1 MEMAE
6 AAAASPLLT
15 VGTIVAYE
23 CLLDETAGTTS
34 WRLGS
39 ILALP
44 SSSSTAG
51 GSVEA
56 HTTAPAEANAA
67 PTNGKGKSLEVM
79 PPKANHANG
88 GAPDDRVGIVT
99 VMVTPS
105 PMPASACQTV
115 LIQPWIPLAPVAGAH
130 GDAGHFN
137 PSDAT
142 AGTPTRSSGGGGIGS
157 HPPSS
162 QRHVVMSAAHLAD
175 INATHKEL
183 EEMQRFERDEDGIDS
198 DSSPTIAASR
208 HCRSAVG
215 GDDDENDKQLAAAL
229 SQAYTRVLASTTHS
243 RECRSLLHADDLHR
257 GSTEGVTAEVDGDGD
272 ANPVPTR
279 QIEEKRVEFLH
290 RVEKILGEMRKTR
303 KSQRELQVAQKTVQ
317 ASLEDARRQLRD
329 AQEKVQHI
337 DRRHLREI
345 QGYRL
350 PPAVVKLVMD
360 AVLCVLG
367 EKTKNWTDVV
377 TAMRSPSFISKV
389 ASSHNVQLTP
399 AEVQE
404 LRKNFISNPHF
415 SYADALKGSQALGQ
429 FYEWVMRQVQLVD
442 AGNAHARFRAENA
455 ERIKALADARRKMKA
470 EAAELQRLEE
480 EIEAVMSE
488 QTRQLQ
494 EQRSDALNIYPTNCE
509 TWSQRRSSALTD
521 ALVPAAESPGA
532 AKTSTQRLHRTSVSP
547 ASGAAPP
554 MSTSARLRSTAAQAA
569 TADSSEATANSNAAA
584 EACVD
589 AAQQRSSTMAAVIA
603 VPAGNAS
610 VPRAATDAAAMT
622 DDDMTKRTG
631 SVCAANNSP
640 TSLTVAQQQQQQQQV
655 LTMMPPG
662 SRWMC
667 PQPGS
672 LHSSYILRSSI
683 LCVVGHQQQRTCEK
697 SGETSLY
704 HNTATP
710 AADIVELTMVK
721 QQLVAEALPDP
732 KRAVLPLPPTS
743 ATVAS
748 QRSSN
753 ATIVTQHGKD
763 LTGNEWEKVVKDSPG
778 DLRRTTVEDVPM
790 ICQDPD
796 RAAVD
801 VEWARGSLHGQCAV
815 SHPDSGSS
823 EAVRAA
829 IKERAYPTV
838 MAIYKQRQRTRD
850 WLDEEGL
857 RERQQVAPLASLEEE
872 VQEETEA
879 PRETQSL
886 RDAFGADK
894 RPLAAQTASQT
905 VAFDD
910 VGERLASQEA
920 LQEKAAMRQALE
932 VTTTQLERVQALLRV
947 CEEAAE
953 VHKAAL
959 AESQAKVKSAEDQV
973 TAAQV
978 RMASAEERIMKVET
992 DARGARAAAELSTA
1006 QAEKALEDLE
1016 GQLRTAQAA
1025 LVEERTRLQ
1034 EELDKAQAAAA
1045 AREKQL
1051 LHQMDAMKKQLA
1063 EAQRHEKAMKAEK
1076 DRHQQ
1081 EAPAAA
1087 DAKRAV
1093 EHAVQLAALEQKLK
1107 EATLAQAALQEEHQR
1122 LHSAFERAQAQAA
1135 ANERARL
1142 PLQETIK
1149 SVQMQQEYQQG
1160 HVAHSPAH
1168 PLKRPKHN
1176 SFEHAQVRVA
1186 EASAAFVEA
1195 LGAQLTAAEVAT
1207 SFCGAEMKAA
1217 AARSQRS
1224 FAAMEQEVLEA
1235 QRRAAQ
1241 LEEARRTAREKLQA
1255 MMTVVSA
1262 EDAGDSATGAELMRL
1277 NSMQEHQEAL
1287 SDISERVIA
1296 ASAALTSASETLE
1309 THQQQRAAGL
1319 MQEEARLAK
1328 VFHEGGGHDRNRKG
1342 SDLAAQIMC
1351 KVYESTTGSFLSR
1364 RQCIG
1369 MNACLCALLLLS
1381 LTTLQY
1387 KKYHV

>member
-1 MEMAE
+1 
-6 AAAASPLLT
+6 
-15 VGTIVAYE
+15 
-23 CLLDETAGTTS
+23 
-34 WRLGS
+34 
-39 ILALP
+39 
-44 SSSSTAG
+44 
-51 GSVEA
+51 
-56 HTTAPAEANAA
+56 
-67 PTNGKGKSLEVM
+67 M
-79 PPKANHANG
+79 PPKANHAND
-88 GAPDDRVGIVT
+88 GAPDDKVGIVT
-99 VMVTPS
+99 VMVTSS

-115 LIQPWIPLAPVAGAH
+115 LIQPWISLAPVAGAH

-162 QRHVVMSAAHLAD
+162 QRHVLMSAVRLAE

-183 EEMQRFERDEDGIDS
+183 EETQRFERDEDGIDS

-229 SQAYTRVLASTTHS
+229 SQAYTRVLAFTTHS

-290 RVEKILGEMRKTR
+290 RVEKILGEMRKTG
-303 KSQRELQVAQKTVQ
+303 KSQRELQVAQKAVQ
-317 ASLEDARRQLRD
+317 ASLEDARRQLRG

-377 TAMRSPSFISKV
+377 AAMRSPSFISKV

-569 TADSSEATANSNAAA
+569 ANSNAAA

-610 VPRAATDAAAMT
+610 VPCAATDAAAMT
-622 DDDMTKRTG
+622 DDDMAKTTD
-631 SVCAANNSP
+631 SVCAVNNSP
-640 TSLTVAQQQQQQQQV
+640 TALTVAQQQQQQQV
-655 LTMMPPG
+655 PTMMPPG
-662 SRWMC
+662 SRWMY

-710 AADIVELTMVK
+710 APDIVELTMVK
-721 QQLVAEALPDP
+721 QQLVAEALQDP

-743 ATVAS
+743 TTVAS

-753 ATIVTQHGKD
+753 ATIVTQHRKD
-763 LTGNEWEKVVKDSPG
+763 LTGNEWEKVVKDSPD

-801 VEWARGSLHGQCAV
+801 VELARGSLHGQCAV

-823 EAVRAA
+823 EAVRAV

-838 MAIYKQRQRTRD
+838 MAIYKQRKRTRD
-850 WLDEEGL
+850 WLDAEGL

-905 VAFDD
+905 VALDD

-959 AESQAKVKSAEDQV
+959 AESQAKVKSTEDQV

-978 RMASAEERIMKVET
+978 RLASAEERIMKVET
-992 DARGARAAAELSTA
+992 DARGACAAAELSTA

-1016 GQLRTAQAA
+1016 SQLRTTQAA

-1034 EELDKAQAAAA
+1034 KELDKAQAAAA

-1051 LHQMDAMKKQLA
+1051 LHQMDAMKKQLD
-1063 EAQRHEKAMKAEK
+1063 EAQRHEKAMKAGK
-1076 DRHQQ
+1076 GRHQQ
-1081 EAPAAA
+1081 EASAAA

-1122 LHSAFERAQAQAA
+1122 LHRAFERSQAQAA
-1135 ANERARL
+1135 ANEKARL

-1149 SVQMQQEYQQG
+1149 SVQRQQEYQQG
-1160 HVAHSPAH
+1160 HVAHSAAH

-1195 LGAQLTAAEVAT
+1195 LGAQLAAAEVAT

-1255 MMTVVSA
+1255 MKTAVAA

-1319 MQEEARLAK
+1319 MQEEARSAK